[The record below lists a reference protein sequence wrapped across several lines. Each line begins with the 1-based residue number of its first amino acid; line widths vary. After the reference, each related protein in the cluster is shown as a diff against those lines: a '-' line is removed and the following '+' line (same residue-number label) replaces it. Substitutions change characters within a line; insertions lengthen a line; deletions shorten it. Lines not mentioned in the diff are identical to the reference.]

1 MRRTYYRFYMSAIRV
16 NGQAVTMATSDVT
29 WELKLS
35 ASAFTLSGS
44 TVNDRGP
51 VEFRSG

>member
-16 NGQAVTMATSDVT
+16 NGQAVTSDVT